1 PSDLHTRRRRTHLG
15 LSQAICIAAGEPLP
29 VVRRARRPAGVVAL
43 PLSTLGHLSPGRRP
57 ATRSPR
63 RPGRPHC
70 APPSPSWC
78 SAVGAAVVP
87 ASFAAASV
95 VLASSTAVVPASSS
109 AASAADSNDAG
120 SRCQQLRM
128 VLKRLMSCC
137 CCCCSAKKDEAREVG
152 PQALNLKL
160 RFAEMDVLLKNLE
173 IVDMEPI
180 CASTTE
186 YPCSAIIHD
195 ASPNRIVFTKE
206 VVVEVFLH
214 KRNAFWTFF

>member
-1 PSDLHTRRRRTHLG
+1 SDLHTRRRRTHLG

-43 PLSTLGHLSPGRRP
+43 PLSTLGYLSPGRRP

-109 AASAADSNDAG
+109 SAAAADSNDAG
-120 SRCQQLRM
+120 SRYA
-128 VLKRLMSCC
+128 SSSPI
-137 CCCCSAKKDEAREVG
+137 SAATSPAR
-152 PQALNLKL
+152 
-160 RFAEMDVLLKNLE
+160 
-173 IVDMEPI
+173 
-180 CASTTE
+180 
-186 YPCSAIIHD
+186 
-195 ASPNRIVFTKE
+195 
-206 VVVEVFLH
+206 
-214 KRNAFWTFF
+214 